1 MFDNSATRQTTQ
13 PTDSQIDV
21 LMSDWLGNLRMKQEG
36 NYTHKGK
43 GGIKI
48 QRDTTMRDYLIG
60 DVSHMDELDL
70 IKNARIAAEKVVNT
84 VSPRPTSVQVGSDD
98 SFHRSADGRDEITL
112 ATNYFDDKDIEKE
125 EKVDIMLGLA
135 AHEAAHAAYT
145 DSESV
150 EEHIVKESPDIQ
162 QLKHNIW
169 NIIEDERIEYH
180 LGEDRPGLIDNIAA
194 TKGYYFDRMIEQM
207 KTNGQMPTEPLPKL
221 LAAITLAIR
230 YPSQMSRDQV
240 IDNFDD
246 LDEIRRTLTPYPLTP
261 EDAWE
266 ATDRVLDIVRKR
278 AEKEMQNQQPQQGN
292 QDQQP
297 SGQNQGQQGSSASGQ
312 KQSDQGDQSQDS
324 ASQQGQ
330 SLTKKEIE
338 QAIANALS
346 SEQGKNVMN
355 AIQKD
360 MNKNDKND
368 QSQAI
373 DGEDEQD
380 YVNNDDSERACSGLL
395 GGSGQPDTFI
405 RKPKGDRE
413 AYCREMKA
421 VRAYIPAMAK
431 ALSCKSQQRDYVL
444 KSQPKGRLDTSKLV
458 AYVAGSDKIFSREGA
473 ITCSSASVCML
484 IDESGSMR
492 SDLKRSARR
501 AAILVNEAIKR
512 IKNVNFFC
520 YGYTS
525 ELIKVYSEG
534 GKTSPWALSGTDNIA
549 GTPTG
554 LAMHMCSKR
563 VRRFTN
569 DQVLMLVLTDGC
581 PDNTRLVMEQD
592 NELRK
597 KGFIPIGVGI
607 LTNAVVNT
615 FRDSIVMNDIADLPV
630 EMGKLTKKR
639 LSKMLVRTDSEQ

>member
-1 MFDNSATRQTTQ
+1 
-13 PTDSQIDV
+13 
-21 LMSDWLGNLRMKQEG
+21 
-36 NYTHKGK
+36 
-43 GGIKI
+43 
-48 QRDTTMRDYLIG
+48 
-60 DVSHMDELDL
+60 
-70 IKNARIAAEKVVNT
+70 
-84 VSPRPTSVQVGSDD
+84 
-98 SFHRSADGRDEITL
+98 
-112 ATNYFDDKDIEKE
+112 
-125 EKVDIMLGLA
+125 
-135 AHEAAHAAYT
+135 
-145 DSESV
+145 
-150 EEHIVKESPDIQ
+150 
-162 QLKHNIW
+162 
-169 NIIEDERIEYH
+169 
-180 LGEDRPGLIDNIAA
+180 
-194 TKGYYFDRMIEQM
+194 
-207 KTNGQMPTEPLPKL
+207 
-221 LAAITLAIR
+221 
-230 YPSQMSRDQV
+230 
-240 IDNFDD
+240 
-246 LDEIRRTLTPYPLTP
+246 
-261 EDAWE
+261 
-266 ATDRVLDIVRKR
+266 
-278 AEKEMQNQQPQQGN
+278 MQNQQPQQG
-292 QDQQP
+292 DQNEQS
-297 SGQNQGQQGSSASGQ
+297 SGQEEQQQDSPAGGQGKSGQDGQSQGSG
-312 KQSDQGDQSQDS
+312 
-324 ASQQGQ
+324 SQQGQ
-330 SLTKKEIE
+330 SPTKEEIE

-360 MNKNDKND
+360 MNKNDEND

-373 DGEDEQD
+373 AGEDEQD
-380 YVNNDDSERACSGLL
+380 YVNNDDSERACSGRL
-395 GGSGQPDTFI
+395 GGSGKPDTFI

-413 AYCREMKA
+413 AYCRDMKA

-484 IDESGSMR
+484 IDESGSMGG
-492 SDLKRSARR
+492 DLKKSARR

-554 LAMHMCSKR
+554 LAMSMCSKR

-615 FRDSIVMNDIADLPV
+615 FKDSIVMHDIADLPV